1 MVNLIE
7 LSYFQ
12 DYLYSPQNWCH
23 HLKAI
28 YKITIISCYL
38 AIVPF
43 CPIFVLIIIAAIF
56 SSILFNTGV
65 ESTSI
70 PIILKKIFVSIFLL
84 SILLIFPYGISL
96 DRILIIRCQLIVSS
110 CFNNAQVNR
119 NMKFSCLNPTKFFK
133 NYSRCIINIIMPIS
147 IIRIGIVLFSYL
159 SLYRLIILTTS
170 NNNIFLLY
178 FQIVSHLQKY
188 YPILLN
194 VLFIIILSNDFVKHL
209 ESKVTHTIIAISLRG
224 LSLSSINY
232 YSKLLYLY
240 AIGFNILIENTIK
253 DTITISRA
261 TYLRDIIPR
270 LRCKWLVTS

>member
-28 YKITIISCYL
+28 YKITFVFCYL

-56 SSILFNTGV
+56 SSTLSNTGV

-70 PIILKKIFVSIFLL
+70 LIISKKIFVSIFLL
-84 SILLIFPYGISL
+84 SILLMFPYGISL
-96 DRILIIRCQLIVSS
+96 DPILIIRCQLVVSS
-110 CFNNAQVNR
+110 CCTNAQVNR
-119 NMKFSCLNPTKFFK
+119 NMKFRCIDTTESFQ
-133 NYSRCIINIIMPIS
+133 NYSRCIINIIVPIS

-159 SLYRLIILTTS
+159 SLYKLIILTTS

-194 VLFIIILSNDFVKHL
+194 GLFIIMLSHDFVKRL
-209 ESKVTHTIIAISLRG
+209 EWKVTHTIIAISLRG
-224 LSLSSINY
+224 LSLSSIDY
-232 YSKLLYLY
+232 YSKILYLY
-240 AIGFNILIENTIK
+240 AIGFNILIKNTIK

-270 LRCKWLVTS
+270 LRCKWLIT